1 MVHTVVVTLASMDIH
16 NEFIAFKKDLFFYA
30 GKPVLNRVHAF
41 FDIDREPWSFADA
54 IDLYFTIWEEREG
67 GLQMIRWV
75 TNTNLTVSGNE
86 IVLNASASDTNIE
99 RGKYYYEIEYTVA
112 GGYSVL
118 IAYGVATFL

>member
-54 IDLYFTIWEEREG
+54 IDLYFTILEEREG

>member
-118 IAYGVATFL
+118 IAYGVVTFL